1 MGTLFI
7 KSYIVSRILLLFFV
21 TLRSFRLQIEIFST
35 FIDMYSLRR
44 LYAAILLLCT
54 SSIALIAQT
63 FESEGLWYSVASE
76 GEVMV
81 ILNPDQSKY
90 ALSDVVIPER
100 VVFEDI
106 EYAVTQIDDYAF
118 QGCTDIVSLIISKS
132 VVNIGASAFD
142 GCTGM
147 KFLRF
152 ADGTTPLSFEN
163 NRQFMQSPLDS
174 LVVGRD
180 LDYASGSRAGGYSP
194 FASTSREFSPIK
206 YVEFTDSV
214 TSIPSRLFERCTT
227 IEKVFI
233 GQNVTSIADNLFR
246 YCTALKVVVCKTVTP
261 PSSRRSIIT
270 SDNSVTL
277 YVPEGTAEAYQAT
290 TSWKDFYRILD
301 IEYVPD
307 FIIDGVKYS
316 LVAKGNVGV
325 VAINDTTKYEGN
337 IVLPETVSCNGTT
350 YTVTVICNGAFND
363 CQNLVSVQIPAS
375 VSLIEDYA
383 FQNCSIMVDCEAVTP
398 PVCSEKSF
406 NEVSG
411 RLFVPEG
418 THELYSSAIGW
429 SNFTYLIDCEYIPD
443 FNVDGIVYTLIGRNK
458 VAVSGCDESLHHLK
472 HISLPETVEYKGVVY
487 QLTEI
492 IGMSI
497 QATFETID
505 IPNAVTA
512 IRPYAFS
519 HHEEL
524 KSIILPD
531 SLVVLGEGAFSGC
544 YDLSHVTIPAGV
556 KIIERETFSSC
567 NLDTVV
573 VKGVEPPFVKVFA
586 FDYDIEYA
594 TLIVPNGTFQ
604 AYMNAMHWQDFYKI
618 EEVEGYANI
627 FEIDGVRYKMDSY
640 DGTTVCV
647 VGATVKDVIIPDSVL
662 YNKKFAVTAIADNA
676 FAGNRFLE
684 SIVISEGVVTLGSLA
699 FDYCDCLRSIHIPST
714 LVNGSFGY
722 EYNLNFPNYGPAF
735 RGCTGLESI
744 TVAEGHP
751 NLDSRNN
758 CNALIWTNKNWN
770 GVELLMGCKNTVL
783 FDGITQIA
791 DNAFYDTGIKEVD
804 IPNSV
809 TRIGSG
815 AFQLCDSLQS
825 VRIGS
830 GLTQFALSNHMGNED
845 LREQVQRLF
854 QGCYNLKTIV
864 VDENNPLI
872 DSRNNCNAI
881 IETATNT
888 ILLGSNGTV
897 IPESVTA
904 VSLFSFELCSELKE
918 LYIPEGLTNISYGS
932 FFGCNS
938 LEKIVVSELNSVYDS
953 RNNCNAI
960 IETATDSLISGCMNT
975 IIPEDVVFIGHY
987 AFGGNHGLKS
997 IVIPDAVHTIG
1008 QGAFT
1013 GCRNLRSITIG
1024 KGLKTLLRQ
1033 AFGFFD
1039 SYIIYP
1045 RPVYRLNT
1053 IVFKGDTP
1061 PAFDNINSS
1070 GFDALSQSYIQ
1081 LVVPAGTYDAYK
1093 SADVWKDFSNITEG
1107 EGVAEFEQDGICYH
1121 VVLGGNNATVM
1132 PLDLDDELNSDYR
1145 DSIVIPETVWYDN
1158 NEYVVTTIGD
1168 FAFFNCYDLNYL
1180 SIPATVNEIRRNGL
1194 ATYFTYDDILVCYA
1208 TTPPVY
1214 RDFSLFADATLRI
1227 PRASFDLY
1235 KKAYYWTHFW
1245 GYEEAPIEAIEDFTG
1260 IGAIDSDIPS
1270 ALQNAIFDFSGRRI
1284 TNTNNLAPGI
1294 YIINGKKVLIK

>member
-1 MGTLFI
+1 MGTLLI
-7 KSYIVSRILLLFFV
+7 KSYIISRILLLFFV
-21 TLRSFRLQIEIFST
+21 TLRSFRLKIAIFST
-35 FIDMYSLRR
+35 FIDMYSLKR

-63 FESEGLWYSVASE
+63 FESDGLWYSVASE

-81 ILNPDQSKY
+81 IPNPDQSKY
-90 ALSDVVIPER
+90 ALSDVVIPES
-100 VVFEDI
+100 VVFEGI

-132 VVNIGASAFD
+132 VVNIGASAFE

-163 NRQFMQSPLDS
+163 NLQFMQSPLDS

-194 FASTSREFSPIK
+194 FASMSREFSPIK

-301 IEYVPD
+301 IEYV
-307 FIIDGVKYS
+307 
-316 LVAKGNVGV
+316 
-325 VAINDTTKYEGN
+325 
-337 IVLPETVSCNGTT
+337 
-350 YTVTVICNGAFND
+350 
-363 CQNLVSVQIPAS
+363 
-375 VSLIEDYA
+375 
-383 FQNCSIMVDCEAVTP
+383 
-398 PVCSEKSF
+398 
-406 NEVSG
+406 
-411 RLFVPEG
+411 
-418 THELYSSAIGW
+418 
-429 SNFTYLIDCEYIPD
+429 PD

-573 VKGVEPPFVKVFA
+573 VKGVEPPFVKGPA
-586 FDYDIEYA
+586 FDSYDIEYA

-604 AYMNAMHWQDFYKI
+604 AYMNAMQWQDFYKI

-783 FDGITQIA
+783 FDGITQIS

-932 FFGCNS
+932 FYGCNS

-1033 AFGFFD
+1033 AFGPFE
-1039 SYIIYP
+1039 SYLTYP

-1081 LVVPAGTYDAYK
+1081 LVVPAGTCDAYK

-1132 PLDLDDELNSDYR
+1132 PLDLDDEFNSDYR

-1214 RDFSLFADATLRI
+1214 RDFSIYADADATLRI

-1235 KKAYYWTHFW
+1235 EKASYWSHFW